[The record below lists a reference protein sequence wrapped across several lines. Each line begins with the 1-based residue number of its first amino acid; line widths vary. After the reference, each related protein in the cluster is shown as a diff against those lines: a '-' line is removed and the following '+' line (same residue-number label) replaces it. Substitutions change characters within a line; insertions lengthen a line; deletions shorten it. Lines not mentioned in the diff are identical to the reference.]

1 MSEPNVATEAIPHAA
16 VSRRKRRFS
25 LVWVVPIVAALIG
38 GWLVVKALSEK
49 GPEIT
54 IFFKSAESLEAGK
67 TKVKYKDVDIGL
79 VTDISFDKEF
89 TRVRVKVQMDKDA
102 ARLVSTSTRFWV
114 VRARVSM
121 AAVSGIGT
129 VFSGAYITLDPG
141 KPGDKMQ
148 VFTGLEDP
156 PVITSGMPGKH
167 FVLEAETLGSL
178 EVGAPIYFRQIR
190 VGEVVALAL
199 ADDGSKVTAKIF
211 VHAPHDRYVLTGTR
225 FWNASGID
233 FRVDATGLTVDTESV
248 ISILFGGIAFDLVD
262 LMKGPGEQAAED
274 TRFPLYGS
282 RSKAQER
289 VYTVRNYWMLQF
301 SEQVGGL
308 NRGAPVLF
316 KGIRVGEVMDVKL
329 EFDLTKRAFQIP
341 VLVAIEPERFFSSN
355 AVIPSPEESRKV
367 MEHFVVQQG
376 LRAQLQT
383 ANFLTGQQA
392 VAFDFFPN
400 AKPAKINWGGQFPEL
415 PTIPGQFEQVGDRIQ
430 QLITRMEKIPIEQ
443 IAANLRDTLEGTK
456 RVANSPEILKTIKSL
471 DAAIQELQAFTH
483 ELRTR
488 TSPELVAAMQ
498 QARTSLASASSALES
513 DSPLQS
519 RMKAALEEITSAA
532 RSLRVLADYLERYPQ
547 SLLVGKDAP
556 PK

>member
-1 MSEPNVATEAIPHAA
+1 MNEPNAAAEAIPHAA
-16 VSRRKRRFS
+16 VSRRKSRFS

-54 IFFKSAESLEAGK
+54 IYFKSAESLEAGK

-79 VTDISFDKEF
+79 VTDIAFDKDF
-89 TRVRVKVQMDKDA
+89 SRVRVKVQMAEDA

-114 VRARVSM
+114 VRARVTM

-156 PVITSGMPGKH
+156 PIITSGMPGKH
-167 FVLEAETLGSL
+167 FILESEARGSL

-190 VGEVVALAL
+190 VGEVVAVAL
-199 ADDGSKVTAKIF
+199 EDDGSKVTSKVF
-211 VHAPHDRYVLTGTR
+211 VHAPYDRYVLTGTR

-233 FRVDATGLTVDTESV
+233 VRVDATGISVNTESV
-248 ISILFGGIAFDLVD
+248 VSILFGGIAFDLVD
-262 LMKGPGEQAAED
+262 VMKGPGDTAAD
-274 TRFPLYGS
+274 GARFPLYAN
-282 RSKAQER
+282 RVKALER
-289 VYTVRNYWMLQF
+289 AYAVRNYWVLHF
-301 SEQVGGL
+301 NEQVGGL
-308 NRGAPVLF
+308 SRGAPVLF
-316 KGIRVGEVMDVKL
+316 KGIPIGEVL
-329 EFDLTKRAFQIP
+329 EVNLEYDSANRTFRIP
-341 VLVAIEPERFFSSN
+341 ILVAIEPERLQPDTSSL
-355 AVIPSPEESRKV
+355 EEADRRKLLDHLV
-367 MEHFVVQQG
+367 RQG

-383 ANFLTGQQA
+383 ANYLTGQQA
-392 VAFDFFPN
+392 VAFDIFPS
-400 AKPAKINWGGQFPEL
+400 AKPARINWGGAHPEL
-415 PTIPGQFEQVGDRIQ
+415 PTIPGQFEQMGDRIQ
-430 QLITRMEKIPIEQ
+430 QLVTRLEKLPIEQ
-443 IAANLRDTLEGTK
+443 IAGNLRDTLEGTK

-556 PK
+556 K